1 MRRLRRF
8 SGFVVSMS
16 VLAAAGCSTTT
27 TSSSRERSRRVDAA
41 PCYVGDWLG
50 TESAMRTM
58 LGVTGQPSANVS
70 GAVVLTFL
78 EEGAFAYAFEDLG
91 TDLNARGERTD
102 LVLNGTVAGTYTA
115 SASAFVITPT
125 ESDVTV
131 TVGGRSQQA
140 DIDVGANDQGNGA
153 VGESPY
159 TCRSDVLTLTGSND
173 GKVTTWERIGG
184 ISAGG

>member
-1 MRRLRRF
+1 MCRLRRVR
-8 SGFVVSMS
+8 GLVLCVS

-27 TSSSRERSRRVDAA
+27 TSSEARTRRVDPG

-58 LGVTGQPSANVS
+58 LGVGGQPSANVS

-78 EEGAFAYAFEDLG
+78 DEGTFAYAFEELG
-91 TDLNARGERTD
+91 TDLDARGRPTD

-115 SASAFVITPT
+115 SATAFVITPT

-140 DIDVGANDQGNGA
+140 DIELGANDRGNGM

-159 TCRSDVLTLTGSND
+159 SCRGDVLTLTGSND

-184 ISAGG
+184 ISVSG